1 MADSIAVLGTGIMG
15 APIAR
20 NLARRGFDVRAWN
33 RTRAKAE
40 PLADDGVRVASSPA
54 DAARGADFVLTMLG
68 DGKAVEST
76 MTTASGALPAM
87 GENAIWLQCATVGI
101 DATNRLA
108 EIALKAGVAFVD
120 APVLGTKKPAEDA
133 KLTVLA
139 SGPAELE
146 QRCRRVFDAI
156 AQKVAWLGDAGAGTR
171 LKLVMNSWVLAVT
184 AGVAEA
190 LALAEGLG
198 LDPALFL
205 ATLAGAQMDTPYA
218 HIKGEAILKRDFT
231 TSFPAAGAAK
241 DSALIVAAA
250 QSCGV
255 SADVAKAVRDKFE
268 RAVSEGHGD
277 DDMAAAYLVTAPL

>member
-1 MADSIAVLGTGIMG
+1 MADSVAVLGTGIMG

-20 NLARRGFDVRAWN
+20 NLARAGFEVRAWN

-40 PLADDGVRVASSPA
+40 PLADDGVRVADSPA
-54 DAARGADFVLTMLG
+54 DAAAGADFVLTMLG

-76 MTTASGALPAM
+76 MTADAGALAAM
-87 GENAIWLQCATVGI
+87 REKAIWLQCATVGI
-101 DATNRLA
+101 DATNRLTG
-108 EIALKAGVAFVD
+108 IATKAGVAFVD

-139 SGPAELE
+139 SGPVELE
-146 QRCRRVFDAI
+146 QRCRPVFEAIGQRVD
-156 AQKVAWLGDAGAGTR
+156 WLGDAGTGTR

-198 LDPALFL
+198 LEPSLFL
-205 ATLAGAQMDTPYA
+205 STLSGAQMDTPYA
-218 HIKGEAILKRDFT
+218 HIKGEAMLKRDFT
-231 TSFPAAGAAK
+231 ASFPAAGAAK
-241 DSALIVAAA
+241 DSRLIVAAA

-255 SADVAKAVRDKFE
+255 SADVAKGVRDKFK
-268 RAVSEGHGD
+268 RTVSEGHGD
-277 DDMAAAYLVTAPL
+277 DDMAAAYLVTTAS